1 MVARGWCDRL
11 PGVCFGPPH
20 GRAFSML
27 QKNLLRRLDLI
38 TLKLFVAVYE
48 EGTLTRAASREA
60 IAVSAASKR
69 LMELEEVLGIGLFVR
84 NAKGMRLTAAGETLL
99 HHARRMLSDL
109 EKMGLELDEHLQ
121 GMRGYVRM
129 LANLSAI
136 IQFLPED
143 LHDFVASHAL
153 VKVDLE
159 ERPSNGVVQGLVDGV
174 ADIGICSEDTDV
186 QGLHSAPYRRDEL
199 VVVMRPDHPLAGRT
213 QVAFEDTLGSD
224 YIGLHAASSI
234 NMRTQNAARSHGRP
248 LRVRIHVPGFDAM
261 CRMVQADMGI
271 GVLPRRA
278 FDLLGP
284 SLGLKAVG
292 LSDAWARRTL
302 ILVVRDTGA
311 LSPVSQ
317 LLFEHLQRHDD

>member
-1 MVARGWCDRL
+1 
-11 PGVCFGPPH
+11 
-20 GRAFSML
+20 ML
-27 QKNLLRRLDLI
+27 HKNLIRRLDLI
-38 TLKLFVAVYE
+38 TLKLFVAVHE
-48 EGTLTRAASREA
+48 EGTLTRAATREA

-84 NAKGMRLTAAGETLL
+84 NAKGMVLTAAGETLL
-99 HHARRMLSDL
+99 HHARRMLFDL

-143 LHDFVASHAL
+143 LHAFTSSHER

-159 ERPSNGVVQGLVDGV
+159 ERPSNGVVQGLIDGV

-186 QGLHSAPYRRDEL
+186 QGLYSVPYRQDEL
-199 VVVMRPDHPLAGRT
+199 VVVTRPDHPLASLNE
-213 QVAFEDTLGSD
+213 VMFEDTLGSD

-234 NMRTQNAARSHGRP
+234 NMRTHTAARSQGKL

-261 CRMVQADMGI
+261 CRMVQANMGI
-271 GVLPRRA
+271 GVLPRKA
-278 FDLLGP
+278 FDLLGTP
-284 SLGLKAVG
+284 LGLSAIS
-292 LSDAWARRTL
+292 LSDSWAQRTL
-302 ILVVRDTGA
+302 ILVVRDTAA
-311 LSPVSQ
+311 LSPVSL
-317 LLFEHLQRHDD
+317 LLFEHLKQQLP

>member
-1 MVARGWCDRL
+1 
-11 PGVCFGPPH
+11 
-20 GRAFSML
+20 ML
-27 QKNLLRRLDLI
+27 HKNLIRRLDLI
-38 TLKLFVAVYE
+38 TLKLFVAVHE
-48 EGTLTRAASREA
+48 EGTLTRAAAREA

-84 NAKGMRLTAAGETLL
+84 NAKGMLLTAAGETLL

-143 LHDFVASHAL
+143 LHDFTTSHER

-159 ERPSNGVVQGLVDGV
+159 ERPSTGVVQGLIDGV

-186 QGLHSAPYRRDEL
+186 QGLHSVAYRRDEL
-199 VVVMRPDHPLAGRT
+199 VVVMRADHPLAGLES
-213 QVAFEDTLGSD
+213 VAFEDTLGSD

-234 NMRTQNAARSHGRP
+234 NMRTQNAARSHGKP

-271 GVLPRRA
+271 GVLPRKA
-278 FDLLGP
+278 FDLLGTP
-284 SLGLKAVG
+284 LGLSAVL

-302 ILVVRDTGA
+302 ILVVRDRAT
-311 LSPVSQ
+311 LSPVSA
-317 LLFEHLQRHDD
+317 LLFDHLRGTFR

>member
-1 MVARGWCDRL
+1 
-11 PGVCFGPPH
+11 
-20 GRAFSML
+20 ML
-27 QKNLLRRLDLI
+27 HKNLIRRLDLI
-38 TLKLFVAVYE
+38 TIKLFVAVYE
-48 EGTLTRAASREA
+48 EGTLTRAAAREA

-69 LMELEEVLGIGLFVR
+69 LMELEEVLGIGLFLR
-84 NAKGMRLTAAGETLL
+84 NAKGMLLTAAGETML

-143 LHDFVASHAL
+143 LHAFVATHEL

-174 ADIGICSEDTDV
+174 ADIGICSEDTDT

-199 VVVMRPDHPLAGRT
+199 VVVMRDDHPLAGHQ

-234 NMRTQNAARSHGRP
+234 NMRTQNAARAHGRP

-271 GVLPRRA
+271 GVLPRKA

-284 SLGLKAVG
+284 SLGLRAVG
-292 LSDAWARRTL
+292 LSDGWARRTL
-302 ILVVRDTGA
+302 ILVVRDTAA

-317 LLFEHLQRHDD
+317 LLFEHLQSHEG